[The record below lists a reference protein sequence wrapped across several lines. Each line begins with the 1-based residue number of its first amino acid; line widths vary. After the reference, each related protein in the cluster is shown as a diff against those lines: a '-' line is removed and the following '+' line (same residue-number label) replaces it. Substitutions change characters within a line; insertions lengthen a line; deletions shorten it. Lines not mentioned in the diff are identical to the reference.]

1 MQDIHGGHRERVK
14 NRFLSEGLDGFT
26 PTQALELL
34 LFYCIPRKDTN
45 QIAHRLLDR
54 FGTFSQVL
62 ETDVEELAKVE
73 GVGMAT
79 ATYLK
84 LIAASSRYYGV
95 DRSKRTTVLNDTE
108 ACGKYM
114 MPYFEGR
121 MEEAVFLLCLNAS
134 CKVLCCLQVGHGGI
148 NSAGVP
154 IRKVVETSI
163 ACNASAVVLAHNHP
177 SGIAVPSKEDILTT
191 AQIASALDAVDIT
204 LVDHIVVAED
214 DFVSMVQSGYYRPGD
229 CPVRY

>member
-1 MQDIHGGHRERVK
+1 MQDIHSGHRDRVK
-14 NRFLSEGLDGFT
+14 ERFLSEGLDDFT
-26 PTQALELL
+26 PVQALELL

-45 QIAHRLLDR
+45 EIAHRLLDR
-54 FGTFSQVL
+54 FGSLSQVL
-62 ETDVEELAKVE
+62 ETDPEELAKVE

-84 LIAASSRYYGV
+84 LIAAASRYYAV
-95 DRSKRTTVLNDTE
+95 DRSKRKTYLPTTD
-108 ACGKYM
+108 ACGEYR

-121 MEEAVFLLCLNAS
+121 MNDAVFLLCLNAD

-154 IRKVVETSI
+154 IRKVVETAL

-177 SGIAVPSKEDILTT
+177 SGIALPSREDVLTT
-191 AQIASALDAVDIT
+191 DKIASALDAVDI
-204 LVDHIVVAED
+204 
-214 DFVSMVQSGYYRPGD
+214 SGFATAS
-229 CPVRY
+229 VMI